1 MADYIFLIQENK
13 TKQNKQTNKNLY
25 LEYMLLPHPR
35 YQTYEYCREAFP
47 SFLIQVT
54 EGKVPN
60 KSKCFNYKEQFS

>member
-1 MADYIFLIQENK
+1 MADYIFLIQENNK
-13 TKQNKQTNKNLY
+13 TKQTKNPHY

-35 YQTYEYCREAFP
+35 YQTYEYCREAF
-47 SFLIQVT
+47 SRFLIQLT